1 MKKPIF
7 DVDVLSELLSMEFAR
22 NKRYK
27 TPVSVAV
34 LFADS
39 EAIFEKISEDIR
51 DTDYFQYLGNDL
63 YGIIYTNT
71 DIDGAEIAIKR
82 AIRICESICGKE
94 FYIGLVEVESSDQ
107 SEQNTTAR
115 VISALEEGIANK
127 EIVSIKKSRK
137 KPSFFKKLKFLKCWR

>member
-34 LFADS
+34 LLADN
-39 EAIFEKISEDIR
+39 EAIFETISENIR
-51 DTDYFQYLGNDL
+51 DTDYFQYLGNNL

-82 AIRICESICGKE
+82 VIRICESLCNNE
-94 FYIGLVEVESSDQ
+94 FYIGLVEVESGDQ
-107 SEQNTTAR
+107 SEQSTTAR
-115 VISALEEGIANK
+115 AISALEEGMANK
-127 EIVSIKKSRK
+127 EIISIKKSRK
-137 KPSFFKKLKFLKCWR
+137 EPSFFKKLKFLKCWR